1 MIGQGLDPDKAL
13 PEKYKIKPNRYDMAI
28 MYKNISSPF
37 YQYWW
42 TSCISKVTN
51 GHKCQHILTTSF
63 SSISQVLH
71 FILSLFLFLLGGGEQ
86 MTGTM
91 PNLMVYYSILY
102 WKNNTNPKITT
113 ESKSGRKSE
122 THASSWQ
129 TSVSGNTS
137 TTFCNF
143 GQGLNQKFWLEL
155 KSQILQERKKKTMCG
170 ATPVHNLIRKET
182 K

>member
-71 FILSLFLFLLGGGEQ
+71 FILSLFLYLLGGEQ

-122 THASSWQ
+122 THASS
-129 TSVSGNTS
+129 
-137 TTFCNF
+137 
-143 GQGLNQKFWLEL
+143 
-155 KSQILQERKKKTMCG
+155 
-170 ATPVHNLIRKET
+170 
-182 K
+182 